1 MARQTTA
8 EMDGARTAGAM
19 AASPRID
26 LGPLVEVRRSSQR
39 WKAIKQSWQ
48 LYVMLFLPL
57 LWLVIFAYVPMFGAQ
72 IAFRNYSPAFG
83 ITGSQWVG
91 LDNFQRFYESFN
103 FWPVLRQ
110 TLSLSLYSLIA
121 GFPLPIIFALAL
133 NYTMRSGFRRTVQ
146 MVAYAPHF
154 ISTVVM
160 VGIILQMLSTM
171 GLVNQ
176 YLGKLG
182 VDPINFMGEPSYF
195 NSIFVWSG
203 IWQNLGFSSIIY
215 LAALTSIDPTL
226 HEAAVID
233 GANKLQRIRDIDLP
247 GIMPVA
253 VILLILQLGFLLSSA
268 FEKVY
273 LMQNPLNQRS
283 SEVIDTYVL
292 RVSIF
297 SQMPQWSYAA
307 AIGLFKA
314 VIGLIL
320 ILAANQIARRL
331 KAASL
336 W

>member
-1 MARQTTA
+1 MARQTA
-8 EMDGARTAGAM
+8 ADLDRGAGAA
-19 AASPRID
+19 AASRID
-26 LGPLVEVRRSSQR
+26 LGPLVEARRGNPTWR
-39 WKAIKQSWQ
+39 AIKQSWQ
-48 LYVMLFLPL
+48 LYVMLFLPM
-57 LWLVIFAYVPMFGAQ
+57 LWLVIFAYIPMFGAQ
-72 IAFRNYSPAFG
+72 IAFRNYSPALG
-83 ITGSQWVG
+83 ITGSDWVG
-91 LDNFQRFYESFN
+91 WDNFLRFYNSFN

-110 TLSLSLYSLIA
+110 TMALSLYTLA
-121 GFPLPIIFALAL
+121 VMTPLPIIFALAL
-133 NYTMRSGFRRTVQ
+133 NYATRSGFRRSVQ

-160 VGIILQMLSTM
+160 VGIILQMLSTT

-176 YLGKLG
+176 YLGKVG
-182 VDPINFMGEPSYF
+182 VDPINFMGKPSYF
-195 NSIFVWSG
+195 NSIFVWSEA
-203 IWQNLGFSSIIY
+203 WQHLGFASIIY
-215 LAALTSIDPTL
+215 LAALTAIDPTL

-247 GIMPVA
+247 GIMPVV
-253 VILLILQLGFLLSSA
+253 VILLILQLGFLLSTA

-273 LMQNPLNQRS
+273 LMQNPLNQRA

-297 SQMPQWSYAA
+297 SQTPQWSYGA

>member
-1 MARQTTA
+1 MARETTV
-8 EMDGARTAGAM
+8 DVDRGPGAV
-19 AASPRID
+19 AATRID
-26 LGPLVEVRRSSQR
+26 LVPHVAARRGSQAWR
-39 WKAIKQSWQ
+39 QIKQGWQ

-57 LWLVIFAYVPMFGAQ
+57 LWLVIFAYVPMYGAQ

-83 ITGSQWVG
+83 ITGSEWVG
-91 LDNFQRFYESFN
+91 WENFQRFYDSFN

-110 TLSLSLYSLIA
+110 TLLLSGYTLA
-121 GFPLPIIFALAL
+121 VMTPLPIIFALAL
-133 NYTMRSGFRRTVQ
+133 NYALRSGFRRTVQ

-176 YLGKLG
+176 YLGKFG

-195 NSIFVWSG
+195 NSIFVWSEV
-203 IWQNLGFSSIIY
+203 WQHLGFASIIY
-215 LAALTSIDPTL
+215 LAALTAIDPTL

-253 VILLILQLGFLLSSA
+253 VILLILQLGFLLSTA

-331 KAASL
+331 KVASL

>member
-1 MARQTTA
+1 MARSTA
-8 EMDGARTAGAM
+8 PEFERAQAAGAV
-19 AASPRID
+19 ATSRID
-26 LGPLVEVRRSSQR
+26 LGTLAEARRGSATWR
-39 WKAIKQSWQ
+39 AIKHSWQ
-48 LYVMLFLPL
+48 LYVMLLLPL
-57 LWLVIFAYVPMFGAQ
+57 TWLVIFQYVPMFGAQ

-83 ITGSQWVG
+83 ITGSKWVG
-91 LDNFQRFYESFN
+91 LDNFQRFYDSFN

-110 TLSLSLYSLIA
+110 TLSLSLYTLAA

-133 NYTMRSGFRRTVQ
+133 NYTMRSGFRRSVQ
-146 MVAYAPHF
+146 MIAYAPHF

-160 VGIILQMLSTM
+160 VGIILQMLSTS
-171 GLVNQ
+171 GLINQ
-176 YLGKLG
+176 YLGKIG
-182 VDPINFMGEPSYF
+182 MDPINFMGEPSYF
-195 NSIFVWSG
+195 NSIFVWSEV
-203 IWQNLGFSSIIY
+203 WQHLGFSSIIY
-215 LAALTSIDPTL
+215 LAALTAIDPTL

-233 GANKLQRIRDIDLP
+233 GANKLQRIRDVDLP

-297 SQMPQWSYAA
+297 SQTPQWSYGA

-314 VIGLIL
+314 VVGLVLIL
-320 ILAANQIARRL
+320 SANQIARRL